1 MSLIVTELCRPGS
14 ARSPG
19 QRDAQDAQSPAV
31 ADTCAGRGFG
41 PSSPVREHLVDIRAI
56 LVDTVAE
63 WAAVTGRPPART
75 PDGISEACERLVA
88 HPYRYL
94 SALGALEGAR
104 TK

>member
-1 MSLIVTELCRPGS
+1 M
-14 ARSPG
+14 
-19 QRDAQDAQSPAV
+19 
-31 ADTCAGRGFG
+31 
-41 PSSPVREHLVDIRAI
+41 DIRAI

-94 SALGALEGAR
+94 SALGALEQAKALLRATNAAR
-104 TK
+104 CALGLTTTR